1 MIHEAGAGPVRS
13 TEQVERFCTRSDSHS
28 RSMRRKNGLYIT
40 RLEFR
45 RARFAKN
52 VYLVTLNRNSFF
64 FTPPNVFL
72 DFLARDSCY
81 ASSSLFFFF
90 FPFINIFYFIPF

>member
-1 MIHEAGAGPVRS
+1 MMIHEAGAGPVRS

-64 FTPPNVFL
+64 FTPPNVVL
-72 DFLARDSCY
+72 DFLALLLCVFLSFLLIF
-81 ASSSLFFFF
+81 SLH
-90 FPFINIFYFIPF
+90 

>member
-1 MIHEAGAGPVRS
+1 
-13 TEQVERFCTRSDSHS
+13 
-28 RSMRRKNGLYIT
+28 MRRKNGLYMT

-45 RARFAKN
+45 RATFAKN

-72 DFLARDSCY
+72 DFLALLLCVFLSFLFLFLP
-81 ASSSLFFFF
+81 SLIFLLC
-90 FPFINIFYFIPF
+90 PFLGFKAF